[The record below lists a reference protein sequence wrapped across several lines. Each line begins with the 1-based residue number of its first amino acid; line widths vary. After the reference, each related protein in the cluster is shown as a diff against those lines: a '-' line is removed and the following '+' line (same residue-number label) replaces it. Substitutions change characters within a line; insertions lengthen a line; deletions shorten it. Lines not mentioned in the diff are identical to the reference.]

1 MGRAD
6 SGTRLCARGKLS
18 EGRKWSP
25 QEWVSSGSF
34 AQVEESLLKEN
45 FEEALQEVAPYGPP
59 PMKRAKLAIPAGETI
74 VIEDLDSGEVLQPD
88 AAGSAAS
95 GSAAVD
101 ATNPMA
107 SDEMNAALIQASRKK
122 RNKGW
127 KRVQALA
134 ERIFEKKMRGEW
146 QGPDIPMPNFAKE
159 YLKPVTEK
167 VQDKVYPGRD
177 WTK

>member
-1 MGRAD
+1 MSMSD

-25 QEWVSSGSF
+25 AEWVSSGSY

-59 PMKRAKLAIPAGETI
+59 
-74 VIEDLDSGEVLQPD
+74 LQPEP
-88 AAGSAAS
+88 AGSAAS
-95 GSAAVD
+95 GAAGD
-101 ATNPMA
+101 ATTPMA
-107 SDEMNAALIQASRKK
+107 SDEMNLALIQASRKK

-134 ERIFEKKMRGEW
+134 ERIAEKKMRGEW
-146 QGPDIPMPNFAKE
+146 QGPDIPMPKFAQE
-159 YLKPVTEK
+159 YLKPTMEK
-167 VQDKVYPGRD
+167 VQDKVRPGRD
-177 WTK
+177 WTKDDWKDKK